1 MQTVITPVPENQ
13 ERFQQSTEKLA
24 DSLEFCFKKF
34 SRQLSSSALARFVN
48 SSQFKRLMEIR
59 PQLLSAPLMAVQDFG

>member
-1 MQTVITPVPENQ
+1 MQIVITPVPENQ
-13 ERFQQSTEKLA
+13 ELFQQSTEKLA

-34 SRQLSSSALARFVN
+34 SHQLSSSALARFVN
-48 SSQFKRLMEIR
+48 SFQFKRLMEIR